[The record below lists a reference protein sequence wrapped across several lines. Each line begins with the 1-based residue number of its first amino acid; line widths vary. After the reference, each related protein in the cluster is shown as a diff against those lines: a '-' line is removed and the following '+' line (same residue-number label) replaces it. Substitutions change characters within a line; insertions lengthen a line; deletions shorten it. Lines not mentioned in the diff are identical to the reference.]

1 MGILLKI
8 ENLHVAVRD
17 RLILKG
23 VNLEVGDGEVHV
35 IFGPNGSG
43 KSTLAMA
50 IMGHPE
56 YRIVSGRIIFD
67 GEDITEKPIDER
79 ARMGISIAFQNPPK
93 LHGIRLKDLLA
104 RIASENGVGE
114 KFLEMVDKLNISR
127 EHLSRYVNVGFSGGE
142 IKRCEIAQALASNP
156 KLLILDEP
164 DSGVDV
170 ENLELI
176 GRFLSESLRNRS
188 ALIITHHGHILRHL
202 KPMKAHVL
210 IDGMIACEG
219 DPEQILSRIMRDG
232 YRWCERC
239 RLMRGG

>member
-1 MGILLKI
+1 
-8 ENLHVAVRD
+8 
-17 RLILKG
+17 
-23 VNLEVGDGEVHV
+23 
-35 IFGPNGSG
+35 
-43 KSTLAMA
+43 
-50 IMGHPE
+50 
-56 YRIVSGRIIFD
+56 
-67 GEDITEKPIDER
+67 
-79 ARMGISIAFQNPPK
+79 
-93 LHGIRLKDLLA
+93 
-104 RIASENGVGE
+104 
-114 KFLEMVDKLNISR
+114 
-127 EHLSRYVNVGFSGGE
+127 
-142 IKRCEIAQALASNP
+142 QALASNP

-176 GRFLSESLRNRS
+176 GKFLSESLRNRS

-239 RLMRGG
+239 KLMRGG